1 MKFTDLGLPESLIR
15 ALKKSDYDEPTPVQQ
30 STIPLIQEG
39 KDVMATSQTGTG
51 KTAGFVLPMLE
62 RLMSNQS
69 KQRKIRGLI
78 ITPTRE
84 LAAQVHASIEKYGRY
99 TELKSTVVFGGVNIN
114 PQKKTLRQGVDVL
127 VASPGRLLDLH
138 GQQTVDLRHVEYFVL
153 DEADR
158 MLDMG
163 FIHDI
168 RRVCA
173 LVPKKR
179 QTLMFSATFSPEIRA
194 LAKAMLFLS
203 LIHI

>member
-62 RLMSNQS
+62 LLMSNDS

-84 LAAQVHASIEKYGRY
+84 LAAQVHASIEKYGCY

-138 GQQTVDLRHVEYFVL
+138 KQHAVDLRHVEYFVL

-168 RRVCA
+168 RRG
-173 LVPKKR
+173 
-179 QTLMFSATFSPEIRA
+179 
-194 LAKAMLFLS
+194 
-203 LIHI
+203 

>member
-1 MKFTDLGLPESLIR
+1 
-15 ALKKSDYDEPTPVQQ
+15 
-30 STIPLIQEG
+30 
-39 KDVMATSQTGTG
+39 
-51 KTAGFVLPMLE
+51 
-62 RLMSNQS
+62 MSNQS

-194 LAKAMLFLS
+194 LAKAMLFKPVEVDMAPRNSSIDLVEH
-203 LIHI
+203 LVHLVDK

>member
-62 RLMSNQS
+62 LLMSNDS

-84 LAAQVHASIEKYGRY
+84 LAAQVHASIEKYGCY

-138 GQQTVDLRHVEYFVL
+138 KQQAVDLRHVEYFVL

-168 RRVCA
+168 RRG
-173 LVPKKR
+173 
-179 QTLMFSATFSPEIRA
+179 
-194 LAKAMLFLS
+194 
-203 LIHI
+203 